1 MPKAQL
7 ITRDQIAE
15 RAFEIWEHEGKP
27 DGRDQ
32 EHWERAEAELR
43 AHMARMSPAKPKR
56 AAKPKAEAA
65 KPETA
70 KPKAAKS
77 ATKPAAKSGKPR
89 ITKG

>member
-1 MPKAQL
+1 MPKTHL

-43 AHMARMSPAKPKR
+43 EHMARMAPAKPKR
-56 AAKPKAEAA
+56 AAKPKVEAVKA
-65 KPETA
+65 KLA
-70 KPKAAKS
+70 KLKAAKS
-77 ATKPAAKSGKPR
+77 AAKSGKPR
-89 ITKG
+89 IAKG